1 MHLRRGIASSSHG
14 THHERGADDRI
25 TSHKDVRGEGRQGR
39 FEKTHGQQYHVGLYH
54 LRLADRLHEG
64 TAALGIGFPRH
75 FLYFHARHFAVLAEE
90 TQGVKVPTA
99 EAALLMARS
108 GLEGAGPE
116 GPGILRVVGTDG
128 RLRHDFDLR
137 HAAASLAVGRAYA
150 VAPGVAAADDEDVL
164 PLGGDPFGG
173 GYVGA
178 GKHPVLLGQH
188 VEGEVD
194 AFQLAAGDGEV
205 TCLGRAGGDD
215 VGIEAGGQMLQVD
228 IGVELELNVFGTQDG
243 HTAVDEGFVQLE
255 VGDTVAQEAAGILV
269 TVEHGD
275 SIARLVQAVGG
286 HQPGGAAANDT
297 YTQAVAPG
305 LSDAHV
311 VFLEG
316 VLGDGGLVLAVGGG
330 FVLHEVEYAGFLA
343 ESWADAP
350 GELGEVVGGVEQAV
364 GQLPV
369 APVEG
374 VVPLR
379 RAVAQGAGP
388 MAERHAAVHAARSL
402 QAAVAGVKGLFHFAE
417 VVYAVVHGAVSRL
430 LASYGQKCFRIS
442 HNDN

>member
-25 TSHKDVRGEGRQGR
+25 ASHKNVRGEGRQGR
-39 FEKTHGQQYHVGLYH
+39 FEETHGQQYHVGLYH
-54 LRLADRLHEG
+54 FRLADRLHEG

-90 TQGVKVPTA
+90 TQGVEVPAA
-99 EAALLMARS
+99 ETTLLMARS
-108 GLEGAGPE
+108 GLEGAGP
-116 GPGILRVVGTDG
+116 GRPGILRIVGADG
-128 RLRHDFDLR
+128 GLRHDFYLR

-150 VAPGVAAADDEDVL
+150 VAPGVAAADDEDIL
-164 PLGGDPFGG
+164 PLSGDPFGG
-173 GYVGA
+173 GYVSA
-178 GKHPVLLGQH
+178 GKYPVLLGQH

-194 AFQLAAGDGEV
+194 AFQLASGDGEV
-205 TCLGRAGGDD
+205 ARLGRTGGDD
-215 VGIEAGGQMLQVD
+215 VGIEAGRQMPQVD
-228 IGVELELNVFGTQDG
+228 IGIELELNVLGAQDG
-243 HTAVDEGFVQLE
+243 HAAVDEGFVQLE
-255 VGDTVAQEAAGILV
+255 IGDTVAQEAAGILV

-275 SIARLVQAVGG
+275 SIAHLVQAVGG
-286 HQPGGAAANDT
+286 HQPGGAAANDA

-305 LSDAHV
+305 LSGADV
-311 VFLEG
+311 VLLEG

-330 FVLHEVEYAGFLA
+330 FVLHEVQHAGFLA
-343 ESWADAP
+343 EGGADAP

-369 APVEG
+369 AAVEG

-379 RAVAQGAGP
+379 RAVAQGTGP
-388 MAERHAAVHAARSL
+388 MAEGHAAVHAARGL
-402 QAAVAGVKGLFHFAE
+402 QAAVAGVEGLFHFAE

-430 LASYGQKCFRIS
+430 LASYSQKCF
-442 HNDN
+442 